1 MRLRAKQWGILAVGF
16 LAFFALYQLYPILLF
31 KVMEWQKVF
40 NSELSGSLNALNN
53 NQTKAG
59 LTLVFIS
66 FLYGVF
72 HAVGPGH
79 GKFILTSYLSLEKTK
94 LNQAM
99 KITFASALVQ
109 GLVAVSLVTVIV
121 VIFALSRQYFNLTLK
136 WVERG
141 SFAMMILLGL
151 YWCYQVFKETKKVS
165 KPKIKSI
172 RFSQQVVQ
180 QPIVQKIPQKRP
192 LVQHTYHI
200 HDEHC
205 GCGHKHL
212 PTSNEMQKAK
222 DWKTQLML
230 ILSIGARPCSGAILV
245 LFLSYTLELYV
256 WGVISALVMA
266 IGTGFTLSLFAYLV
280 IVARNKAVKVS
291 GWYFSAQVN
300 RNVVR
305 LFKFSL
311 GIALILFAVMLLH
324 SNFIDASTGIL
335 FRR

>member
-1 MRLRAKQWGILAVGF
+1 MRLSLKQWGMLAVGF
-16 LAFFALYQLYPILLF
+16 IAFFAIYQLYPILLF

-40 NSELSGSLNALNN
+40 NTELSGSLNALSD
-53 NQTKAG
+53 NQNKAG

-121 VIFALSRQYFNLTLK
+121 VIFTLSRQYFNLTLK

-141 SFAMMILLGL
+141 SFVIMILLGL
-151 YWCYQVFKETKKVS
+151 YWCYQVFKVIKKVS

-172 RFSQQVVQ
+172 RFSQPSVL
-180 QPIVQKIPQKRP
+180 QKIPQKRP
-192 LVQHTYHI
+192 LVQHNHHV

-205 GCGHKHL
+205 DCGHKHL

-245 LFLSYTLELYV
+245 LFLSYTLDLYF

-266 IGTGFTLSLFAYLV
+266 IGTGVTLSLFAYLV
-280 IVARNKAVKVS
+280 IVARNKAITVS
-291 GWYFSAQVN
+291 SWYFSAQMN

-305 LFKFSL
+305 LIKFGL
-311 GIALILFAVMLLH
+311 GIVLILFGVTLFH
-324 SNFIDASTGIL
+324 SSFIDTSTGIL

>member
-1 MRLRAKQWGILAVGF
+1 MRLKPKQWGMLAVGF
-16 LAFFALYQLYPILLF
+16 LAFFAIYQLYPILLF

-40 NSELSGSLNALNN
+40 NTELSGSLNALSDHQN
-53 NQTKAG
+53 KAG

-79 GKFILTSYLSLEKTK
+79 GKFILTSYLSLEKTR

-121 VIFALSRQYFNLTLK
+121 VIFTLSRQYFNLTLK

-141 SFAMMILLGL
+141 SFTIMILLGL
-151 YWCYQVFKETKKVS
+151 YWCYQVFKQMKKAS

-172 RFSQQVVQ
+172 RFSQQ
-180 QPIVQKIPQKRP
+180 PMLQKIPQKRP
-192 LVQHTYHI
+192 LVQHTHHV

-230 ILSIGARPCSGAILV
+230 ILSIGVRPCSGAILV
-245 LFLSYTLELYV
+245 LFLSYTLDLYF

-280 IVARNKAVKVS
+280 IVARNKAVTVS
-291 GWYFSAQVN
+291 GWYFSAQIN
-300 RNVVR
+300 RNVV
-305 LFKFSL
+305 LLLKFGL
-311 GIALILFAVMLLH
+311 GVALILLGVTLFH
-324 SNFIDASTGIL
+324 SSFIDTNTGIL

>member
-1 MRLRAKQWGILAVGF
+1 MRLKPKQWGMLAVGF
-16 LAFFALYQLYPILLF
+16 LAFFAIYQLYPILLF

-40 NSELSGSLNALNN
+40 NTELSGSLNALSDHQN
-53 NQTKAG
+53 KAG

-79 GKFILTSYLSLEKTK
+79 GKFILTSYLSLEKTR

-121 VIFALSRQYFNLTLK
+121 VIFTLSRQYFNLTLK

-141 SFAMMILLGL
+141 SFTIMILLGL
-151 YWCYQVFKETKKVS
+151 YWCYQVFKQMKKAS

-172 RFSQQVVQ
+172 RFSQQ
-180 QPIVQKIPQKRP
+180 PMLQKIPQKRP
-192 LVQHTYHI
+192 LVQHTHHV

-245 LFLSYTLELYV
+245 LFLSYTLDLYF

-280 IVARNKAVKVS
+280 IVARNKAVTVS
-291 GWYFSAQVN
+291 GWYFSAQIN
-300 RNVVR
+300 RNVV
-305 LFKFSL
+305 LLLKFGL
-311 GIALILFAVMLLH
+311 GVALILLGVTLFH
-324 SNFIDASTGIL
+324 SSFIDTNTGIL